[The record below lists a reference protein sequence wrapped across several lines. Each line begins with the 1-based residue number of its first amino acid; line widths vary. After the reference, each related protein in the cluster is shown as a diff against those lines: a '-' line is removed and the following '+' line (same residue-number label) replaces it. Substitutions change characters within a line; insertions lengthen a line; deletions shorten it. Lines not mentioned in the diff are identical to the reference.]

1 MKVKLGEV
9 ADQIRGVTYKS
20 QYVEETLSNNSIPL
34 LRANN
39 ISNNGIINYDDVI
52 YIKKNKI
59 DSVQLIKQN
68 DILVCASSGSVH
80 LVGKAAQIKE
90 DKLLSFGAFCKVIR
104 PKNIHAIYL
113 GYFFQSPYYRKT
125 ISSLAQGA
133 NINNIRNDDIDN
145 LMINIYDDVATQEIV
160 SILDKITSL
169 ISMRKEQLGKLDV
182 LVKSKFIEM
191 FGDPYINSKG
201 FVKAPMGNYITV
213 LTDFSANGSYKKL
226 DSNVK
231 MTDTPEYAWMVRTI
245 DLESGNMDSIK
256 YIDKKAYEL
265 LSKSKI
271 FGGEIIMNKIGS
283 AGKVYLM
290 PEISFPASL
299 GRNAFLFRYDE
310 RINVKYLYHLLIS
323 KYGTSEIQR
332 YVQGAVTKTITKDSV
347 RAIEIIVPDI
357 DLQNQ
362 FAEFVEHVEKNKEK
376 IKSSL
381 NQLEILYSA
390 LMQEYFG

>member
-20 QYVEETLSNNSIPL
+20 QDVEETLSNNSIPL

-52 YIKKNKI
+52 FVKKNKVNT
-59 DSVQLIKQN
+59 VQLIQKN
-68 DILVCASSGSVH
+68 DILVCASSGSVN

-104 PKNIHAIYL
+104 PKNINALYL
-113 GYFFQSPYYRKT
+113 GYFFQSPYYRNT

-160 SILDKITSL
+160 SILDNVTSL
-169 ISMRKEQLGKLDV
+169 ISMRKEQLEKLDI

-191 FGDPYINSKG
+191 FGDPVLNPKGWEKKKLGEVCDVRDGTHDSPKFRFTGYPLVTSKNI
-201 FVKAPMGNYITV
+201 VNNQLVLDKVNYISQDDYDKINKRSKVDKGDILLPMIGTIGNPV
-213 LTDFSANGSYKKL
+213 VINIEPNFAIKNVALIKFNNPNITNTYIYNILTSNYIEYVKNILSRGGTQKFIALADIRKL
-226 DSNVK
+226 
-231 MTDTPEYAWMVRTI
+231 
-245 DLESGNMDSIK
+245 
-256 YIDKKAYEL
+256 
-265 LSKSKI
+265 
-271 FGGEIIMNKIGS
+271 IIPIPP
-283 AGKVYLM
+283 L
-290 PEISFPASL
+290 
-299 GRNAFLFRYDE
+299 
-310 RINVKYLYHLLIS
+310 
-323 KYGTSEIQR
+323 
-332 YVQGAVTKTITKDSV
+332 
-347 RAIEIIVPDI
+347 

-362 FAEFVEHVEKNKEK
+362 FAEFVEQVEKNKEN

-381 NQLEILYSA
+381 NQLETLYSA

>member
-20 QYVEETLSNNSIPL
+20 QDVEETLNNNSITL

-160 SILDKITSL
+160 SILDKVTSL
-169 ISMRKEQLGKLDV
+169 INMRKGQLEKLDI

-191 FGDPYINSKG
+191 FGDPVLNPKG
-201 FVKAPMGNYITV
+201 WKKKKLGNYISLISGYAFTNNDYNNSGIPV
-213 LTDFSANGSYKKL
+213 IKIGNINSGYFEPKNLNYVQE
-226 DSNVK
+226 NVK
-231 MTDTPEYAWMVRTI
+231 
-245 DLESGNMDSIK
+245 LNK
-256 YIDKKAYEL
+256 YIVYPYDIVISLTGTVGKNDYGNLCILPSIYDKY
-265 LSKSKI
+265 
-271 FGGEIIMNKIGS
+271 
-283 AGKVYLM
+283 YLNQ
-290 PEISFPASL
+290 
-299 GRNAFLFRYDE
+299 RNAKLE
-310 RINVKYLYHLLIS
+310 LINHLDKYFLYHIFKFEHIKKSLTKIS
-323 KYGTSEIQR
+323 RGIRQANISNN
-332 YVQGAVTKTITKDSV
+332 
-347 RAIEIIVPDI
+347 DI
-357 DLQNQ
+357 LNLQLPIPPLDLQNQ
-362 FAEFVEHVEKNKEK
+362 FAEFVEQVEKNKEN

-381 NQLEILYSA
+381 NQLETLYSA

>member
-20 QYVEETLSNNSIPL
+20 QDVEETLSNNSIPL

-52 YIKKNKI
+52 FVKKNKVNT
-59 DSVQLIKQN
+59 VQLIQKN

-104 PKNIHAIYL
+104 PKNINALYL
-113 GYFFQSPYYRKT
+113 GYFFQSPYYRNT

-160 SILDKITSL
+160 SILDKVTSL
-169 ISMRKEQLGKLDV
+169 IKMRNKQLEKLDI

-191 FGDPYINSKG
+191 FGDNVIASQYSIKISDIALKIGDGLHGTPNYDETGIYAFIN
-201 FVKAPMGNYITV
+201 GNN
-213 LTDFSANGSYKKL
+213 LDNGKININKNTKFININEYNRLRKNISNNTILLSINGTLGKL
-226 DSNVK
+226 AYYNGEEVALGKSVC
-231 MTDTPEYAWMVRTI
+231 YI
-245 DLESGNMDSIK
+245 DLKDSINRVFF
-256 YIDKKAYEL
+256 YHVLNSNIFQQYLENNAN
-265 LSKSKI
+265 KSTIKNVNLEKI
-271 FGGEIIMNKIGS
+271 
-283 AGKVYLM
+283 
-290 PEISFPASL
+290 
-299 GRNAFLFRYDE
+299 RNCNIFIPPL
-310 RINVKYLYHLLIS
+310 
-323 KYGTSEIQR
+323 
-332 YVQGAVTKTITKDSV
+332 
-347 RAIEIIVPDI
+347 

-362 FAEFVEHVEKNKEK
+362 FAKFVEQVEKNKEN

-381 NQLEILYSA
+381 NQLETLYNA